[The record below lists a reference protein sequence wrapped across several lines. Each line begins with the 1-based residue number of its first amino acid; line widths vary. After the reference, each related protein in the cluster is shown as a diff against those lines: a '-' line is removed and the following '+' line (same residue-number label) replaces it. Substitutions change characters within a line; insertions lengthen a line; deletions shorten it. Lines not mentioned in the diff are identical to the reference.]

1 MDHEC
6 QSHLYGSHEDKR
18 VASTRGASRTK
29 RRCAVVRVALRVVSK
44 GRQLRPQ
51 EKKNGLTGVVVLV
64 LEEGIRLT

>member
-1 MDHEC
+1 MN
-6 QSHLYGSHEDKR
+6 
-18 VASTRGASRTK
+18 ASPIYMGRMKINGWHQTGGASRTK